1 MFFFKKKN
9 KSRGIVDKLLM
20 GAVIGGAIGSV
31 IGASLKNSNN
41 EKKEEIEEE
50 KKEEPKKGIFRKIIG
65 VFFKKKNKENS
76 ELKKI
81 PNEMEQYK

>member
-1 MFFFKKKN
+1 MFFSKN
-9 KSRGIVDKLLM
+9 KSKTRGIVDKLVM

-31 IGASLKNSNN
+31 IGASLKKGSN
-41 EKKEEIEEE
+41 EKREAEE
-50 KKEEPKKGIFRKIIG
+50 KKEEPKKGILRKIIG

-76 ELKKI
+76 EIKKI